1 MDKCT
6 KVACIYISTLKAI
19 YFINQQ
25 NHWLS
30 KGTSFYSSHL
40 LFQRIYEKAQEN
52 IDTAAEKFIG
62 LFGDEVVNYNNQAN
76 MLNKILLKYSSLSL
90 FEQSLKIEED
100 FIKFSKQAYDCFEKE
115 QKLSL
120 GLDDMIM
127 AIASDREEAVYLL
140 KQSIK

>member
-19 YFINQQ
+19 YIINQQ

-52 IDTAAEKFIG
+52 LDTAAEKFIG
-62 LFGDEVVNYNNQAN
+62 LFGDEVVDYTIQVKF
-76 MLNKILLKYSSLSL
+76 LNSILLKYSSLSL